1 MKIKSA
7 EIAALVARL
16 EAAAYAYHNG
26 LEPTMTDE
34 EYDNAIDLLRSENP
48 DHPFLE
54 QVGAAPNS
62 PDEVDLP
69 APLPSLD
76 KTKST
81 DTSFSKWLTRNP
93 SAAYHLS
100 AKLDGV
106 SALWYPHTKKLYTRG
121 DGMRGRN
128 ISAFVPHLQGLVT
141 TGTATSIRGELIIPT
156 ASHVIPAG
164 KLARNIVAGA
174 LNRDISAPSAAD
186 LDLFHEI
193 RFIAYEVIQ
202 PNDLTPSAAY
212 KLLRVAGF
220 ETARA
225 TVVTID
231 KMTPASLSAIFSQA
245 ETKSP
250 YQMDGMVLAPDT
262 PRHIS
267 WAPATRKG
275 KAVNPNDRAAWKE
288 RLTKST
294 AMTTVTSVEW
304 NISAGG
310 LLIPRVLFD
319 TVTLSGANISAATGL
334 HGRWIYENKVG
345 PGAKIEV
352 RRAGDV
358 IPQIVAVHVPA
369 PGGPAMPAAFIW
381 DGDGVAATAVH
392 IKPAGSEHAAAED
405 CIKITHALAILGAEN
420 VGPGVV
426 ARLYAAGF
434 TTVGAIFAGSQVDF
448 AKVDGYHGRMA
459 ERIWTGLRAG
469 QATWTQLKFMVASST
484 MPRGVGHSKLETLF
498 TINPNPASWS
508 IAEFQTAKPAG
519 LSQATIQAIVAAVP
533 DYLAWL
539 STNIP
544 SVASAVAVA
553 AVPILKG
560 VAVADAMTVVL
571 TGFRDKELEAHLKAA
586 GHIVADSVTKK
597 VTHLVHP
604 DGPTPTTGKAAKAQE
619 YGAAVLSLSAFKAL
633 LE

>member
-1 MKIKSA
+1 
-7 EIAALVARL
+7 
-16 EAAAYAYHNG
+16 
-26 LEPTMTDE
+26 
-34 EYDNAIDLLRSENP
+34 
-48 DHPFLE
+48 
-54 QVGAAPNS
+54 
-62 PDEVDLP
+62 
-69 APLPSLD
+69 
-76 KTKST
+76 
-81 DTSFSKWLTRNP
+81 
-93 SAAYHLS
+93 
-100 AKLDGV
+100 
-106 SALWYPHTKKLYTRG
+106 
-121 DGMRGRN
+121 MRGRN
-128 ISAFVPHLQGLVT
+128 ISAFIPHLQGLVT
-141 TGTATSIRGELIIPT
+141 TGTATAIRGELIIPT
-156 ASHVIPAG
+156 TSHMIPAG

-202 PNDLTPSAAY
+202 PNDLTPSDAY

-231 KMTPASLSAIFSQA
+231 KMTPASLSAIFTQA
-245 ETKSP
+245 ESKSP
-250 YQMDGMVLAPDT
+250 YQMDGMVLAPNT

-267 WAPATRKG
+267 WAPGVRKG
-275 KAVNPNDRAAWKE
+275 KAVNPSDRAAWKE

-319 TVTLSGANISAATGL
+319 TVTLSGANIGAATGL

-358 IPQIVAVHVPA
+358 IPQIIAVHVPA
-369 PGGPAMPAAFIW
+369 PGGPAMPAAYTW
-381 DGDGVAATAVH
+381 DCNGNGDAATAVH

-434 TTVGAIFAGSQVDF
+434 TTVGAIFAASQADF
-448 AKVDGYHGRMA
+448 ATVDGYHGRMA

-469 QATWTQLKFMVASST
+469 QATWSSLKFMVASYT

-498 TINPNPASWS
+498 AINPNPATWS

-519 LSQATIQAIVAAVP
+519 LSSATIQAIVAAVP

-544 SVASAVAVA
+544 SVATAVAVAVA
-553 AVPILKG
+553 ATVAPILKG
-560 VAVADAMTVVL
+560 VVAADAMTVVL

-619 YGAAVLSLSAFKAL
+619 YGAAVLTLSAFKAL